1 MLKKLLMIVISLAV
15 LVGGG
20 TYAYIHFI
28 KDPAPKELSLSD
40 LDSTSS
46 SSRSESSVA
55 ANEAGVV
62 EGSWSIAGESVAG
75 YRVEEVLFGQ
85 STTAVGRTARI
96 TGSLEI
102 QGTKLTAAEFSV
114 DVATITSDE
123 TRRDNKFRGDIM
135 DAERFPKAT
144 FTLTNPVDLE
154 SIPAD
159 KVEITKQA
167 TGELTLKATKRTV
180 TFDVTARRN
189 GEKIEVNGSIPVKFS
204 DYNIDNPSNPVVTTE
219 DNGKVEFLLVFS
231 K

>member
-1 MLKKLLMIVISLAV
+1 MLKKLLIIAISLAV
-15 LVGGG
+15 LIGGG

-46 SSRSESSVA
+46 SSGSESSA
-55 ANEAGVV
+55 AGGTTGSV
-62 EGSWSIAGESVAG
+62 EGSWSIAGGSVAG

-85 STTAVGRTARI
+85 STTAVGRTSRV
-96 TGSLEI
+96 TGSLNI
-102 QGTKLTAAEFSV
+102 AGTKLTTAEFSV

-135 DAERFPKAT
+135 DAERYPNAT
-144 FTLTNPVDLE
+144 FTLTNPVDLG

-167 TGELTLKATKRTV
+167 TGELTLKGTKRTV

-189 GEKIEVNGSIPVKFS
+189 GAKIEVNGSIPVKFS
-204 DYNIDNPSNPVVTTE
+204 DYNIDNPSNPVVTTQ